1 MRNIENINWVLLEI
15 KLPRE
20 ITKSPGAMEMILNT
34 IHQTRDGSAVLKLW
48 EGFQR
53 VWFSLEIASF
63 GGMIHFYIYT
73 QKGFKSLVEH
83 QIYAQ
88 YPGIEIEEVEDY
100 TKNIFTHND
109 VDKFY
114 SAEFALEKEDA
125 YPIKTYIDYGL
136 DKLQNE
142 EEQKNDPM
150 TSLLEF
156 MGSLKKSE
164 QVWFQIM
171 IRATKSKEW
180 KESGKALV
188 DKIMKRDKEKTAPR
202 W

>member
-1 MRNIENINWVLLEI
+1 
-15 KLPRE
+15 
-20 ITKSPGAMEMILNT
+20 MEMILNT

-100 TKNIFTHND
+100 TKIFSLTMMLINFTPPNLRW
-109 VDKFY
+109 KKRT
-114 SAEFALEKEDA
+114 L
-125 YPIKTYIDYGL
+125 IRL
-136 DKLQNE
+136 KLILI
-142 EEQKNDPM
+142 
-150 TSLLEF
+150 T
-156 MGSLKKSE
+156 
-164 QVWFQIM
+164 V
-171 IRATKSKEW
+171 
-180 KESGKALV
+180 
-188 DKIMKRDKEKTAPR
+188 
-202 W
+202 